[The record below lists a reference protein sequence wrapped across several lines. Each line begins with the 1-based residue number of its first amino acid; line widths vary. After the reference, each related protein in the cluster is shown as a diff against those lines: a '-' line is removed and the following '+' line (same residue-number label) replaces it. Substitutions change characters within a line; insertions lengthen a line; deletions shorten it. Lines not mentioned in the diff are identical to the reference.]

1 MYVQEL
7 QLDGPGLSTGTE
19 VSIRNYQWSPTIE
32 FARMREKVRREDDL
46 QRVDTILTQ
55 AKTITDVQVSE
66 QLTRYNKFNG
76 HGLRKVGT
84 GDGKRSEYI
93 LFYPADGEMEGT
105 RILVILYGSPS
116 PAALRE
122 MDAVVASVR
131 FDPKAW
137 KD

>member
-7 QLDGPGLSTGTE
+7 NLDGPGLSTGTE
-19 VSIRNYQWSPTIE
+19 VNIRNYEWSPTIE
-32 FARMREKVRREDDL
+32 FARLRENVRWEDDL
-46 QRVDTILTQ
+46 RRVDAILTQ
-55 AKTITDVQVSE
+55 AKTITDIQVSE
-66 QLTRYNKFNG
+66 PLTRYNKFTG

-84 GDGKRSEYI
+84 GDGRRSEYI
-93 LFYPADGEMEGT
+93 LFYPTDGEMVGT

-122 MDAVVASVR
+122 MDALIGSVR

-137 KD
+137 RE